1 MKDPFDQKGMEG
13 MRNYAKYIA
22 IVVRNA
28 MEDFHRRY
36 LSDEQMAELNP
47 IIRNAIYT
55 AIYAFES
62 RRDSKMA
69 EAFLDFHC
77 TLTQQYSEEP
87 ELLPGFGDLP

>member
-1 MKDPFDQKGMEG
+1 MKDPFNQKGMEG
-13 MRNYAKYIA
+13 TRQYAKYIA
-22 IVVRNA
+22 IVV
-28 MEDFHRRY
+28 
-36 LSDEQMAELNP
+36 
-47 IIRNAIYT
+47 RNAIYT